1 MKFII
6 ISLKLIFLF
15 FLSLSSQALSE
26 VLNKIQ
32 ISGNDRIS
40 DETIKMFI
48 STDIYDD
55 INDVKLNNILKDLYK
70 TDFFK
75 DVTVKFENQTL
86 TIKVLENPIIEN
98 ISYKGVSSN
107 RILQIIKEGTLIKQ
121 RSSYN
126 ESTIK
131 KD

>member
-15 FLSLSSQALSE
+15 FLSLSSHALSE
-26 VLNKIQ
+26 ILNKIQ

-107 RILQIIKEGTLIKQ
+107 RI
-121 RSSYN
+121 
-126 ESTIK
+126 
-131 KD
+131 